1 MTAGIDFATINSA
14 ALRNGRSLV
23 QDLIPGGKFRSLEYV
38 VKNPCRKDERP
49 GSFTINYRDGVW
61 KDFATDDGGSD
72 FISLVA
78 YVKGLTQGE
87 AAHDLA
93 TKLGVSPAKSNGFAS
108 KHKANGNNGVTHK
121 SSSLPHA
128 PKIFQWGDD
137 GPPIKPDEM
146 RRHVYRSGGCP
157 LRIKIKLSDGKY
169 LQWYRAV
176 GADGVPIG
184 WQSRK
189 PVDYHSIP
197 YVTQVLDP
205 FDSELVADEIYWL
218 EGERD
223 VESLNKLNLPAFT
236 FGGVGDGLPDDI
248 TEYLKG
254 RKIVV
259 LADNDDPGRA
269 HAEKKAAAAHAAGA
283 AAIKVLHFPELPP
296 KSDVSDFIGGG
307 GTAEQLLE
315 RVDTTPLWQLAPQTE
330 TSVAPEI
337 FGASLMIRL
346 AADIKA
352 QPVTW
357 LWPSR
362 IAIGKQTLIAGDPG
376 LGKSQL
382 TAYLAA
388 IVSKGRKWPCGE
400 GQAIGGSVVIF
411 SAEDDAAD
419 TIVPRLI
426 AADADLDRVSIVEAV
441 TTDDGRG
448 NKSRR
453 MFNLQADL
461 TRLETELTRIED
473 VRLVII
479 DPITAYLGG
488 VDTHRNSDVRGVL
501 GMVAEMAAR
510 HHVAVVA
517 VSHWNKSGVG
527 TAVNRVTGSGAFT
540 AAVRAAFMVAKDPDD
555 EERRLFIPMKNNLA
569 RTNNGL
575 AFRLEQQLIGD
586 GADILVSSIVW
597 DGQPVTQTADEILAA
612 TDSGGVH
619 GGAREEAA
627 EWLEDLLAKG
637 AMAVKDIQDQTEA
650 AGLRWATVRRAKDR
664 LGIKPERVSEGG
676 KGAGRWMWALPG
688 SRVQDAQKSQDAHVP
703 DVSTLQKSEHLAVR
717 EAAGD

>member
-1 MTAGIDFATINSA
+1 
-14 ALRNGRSLV
+14 
-23 QDLIPGGKFRSLEYV
+23 
-38 VKNPCRKDERP
+38 
-49 GSFTINYRDGVW
+49 
-61 KDFATDDGGSD
+61 
-72 FISLVA
+72 
-78 YVKGLTQGE
+78 VKGLTQGE

-315 RVDTTPLWQLAPQTE
+315 R
-330 TSVAPEI
+330 I
-337 FGASLMIRL
+337 
-346 AADIKA
+346 
-352 QPVTW
+352 
-357 LWPSR
+357 
-362 IAIGKQTLIAGDPG
+362 
-376 LGKSQL
+376 
-382 TAYLAA
+382 
-388 IVSKGRKWPCGE
+388 
-400 GQAIGGSVVIF
+400 
-411 SAEDDAAD
+411 DDAPAD
-419 TIVPRLI
+419 
-426 AADADLDRVSIVEAV
+426 
-441 TTDDGRG
+441 
-448 NKSRR
+448 
-453 MFNLQADL
+453 
-461 TRLETELTRIED
+461 
-473 VRLVII
+473 
-479 DPITAYLGG
+479 
-488 VDTHRNSDVRGVL
+488 RN
-501 GMVAEMAAR
+501 
-510 HHVAVVA
+510 
-517 VSHWNKSGVG
+517 
-527 TAVNRVTGSGAFT
+527 
-540 AAVRAAFMVAKDPDD
+540 
-555 EERRLFIPMKNNLA
+555 ERC
-569 RTNNGL
+569 T
-575 AFRLEQQLIGD
+575 
-586 GADILVSSIVW
+586 
-597 DGQPVTQTADEILAA
+597 
-612 TDSGGVH
+612 
-619 GGAREEAA
+619 
-627 EWLEDLLAKG
+627 
-637 AMAVKDIQDQTEA
+637 
-650 AGLRWATVRRAKDR
+650 
-664 LGIKPERVSEGG
+664 
-676 KGAGRWMWALPG
+676 
-688 SRVQDAQKSQDAHVP
+688 
-703 DVSTLQKSEHLAVR
+703 
-717 EAAGD
+717 

>member
-315 RVDTTPLWQLAPQTE
+315 RIDDAPAWPPPTMKAEKAGAELVVKRASDVTP
-330 TSVAPEI
+330 
-337 FGASLMIRL
+337 
-346 AADIKA
+346 
-352 QPVTW
+352 QPVVW
-357 LWPSR
+357 LWPGR
-362 IAIGKQTLIAGDPG
+362 IAIGKQTLIAGEPG
-376 LGKSQL
+376 LGKSQIA
-382 TAYLAA
+382 TALVAA
-388 IVSKGRKWPCGE
+388 VTTGGPWPHEE
-400 GQAIGGSVVIF
+400 GKAPLGNAVIL
-411 SAEDDAAD
+411 SAEDGLAD
-419 TIVPRLI
+419 TIVPRLH
-426 AADADLDRVSIVEAV
+426 AAGASCEHAYIVSAV
-441 TTDDGRG
+441 RSQDKLRT
-448 NKSRR
+448 
-453 MFNLQADL
+453 FNLQADL
-461 TRLETELTRIED
+461 ALLEKTIDAIGD
-473 VRLVII
+473 VRLIVI
-479 DPITAYLGG
+479 DPISSYMGAIDSHKNT
-488 VDTHRNSDVRGVL
+488 DVRGVL
-501 GMVAEMAAR
+501 EAVGEMAER
-510 HHVAVVA
+510 RHVAI
-517 VSHWNKSGVG
+517 VG
-527 TAVNRVTGSGAFT
+527 ITHFSKGGQKAINAFLGSIAFI
-540 AAVRAAFMVAKDPDD
+540 AAARAAFAVMKDDAD
-555 EERRLFIPMKNNLA
+555 ETRRLFLPVKNNLA
-569 RTNNGL
+569 PLGHGL
-575 AFRLEQQLIGD
+575 AFRLAQHMIS
-586 GADILVSSIVW
+586 GADGCGPASAVSW
-597 DGQPVTQTADEILAA
+597 DSAPVTATADQVMAANAGTATPHTAKADCIEFLEEVLADGWA
-612 TDSGGVH
+612 EVVDVT
-619 GGAREEAA
+619 AEA
-627 EWLEDLLAKG
+627 
-637 AMAVKDIQDQTEA
+637 IS
-650 AGLRWATVRRAKDR
+650 AGLHAEGKQLKDNKPMRDARVALKVETRRD
-664 LGIKPERVSEGG
+664 GFG
-676 KGAGRWMWALPG
+676 KGARWFWALPG
-688 SRVQDAQKSQDAHVP
+688 TPWESHRRPQTPEGALSHERAP
-703 DVSTLQKSEHLAVR
+703 MGLEGRL
-717 EAAGD
+717 